1 MMEQSDKKVV
11 VTFPTWN
18 PGWVEP
24 EVLRARV
31 LDLLRVYRKMN
42 LGVSPITGS
51 FGWRRED
58 GAVEVAFSA
67 HSPLEGALTL
77 PEELCL
83 GLAGHAVFWRNQVRE
98 GKSFPTEAEPK
109 VLCVTSLFALAE
121 DNRGVLGMTCEE
133 FERRLKSIPVVDAT
147 EVGDQPV
154 NARVSAWMEA
164 KRELTIRSLDGFTF
178 S

>member
-1 MMEQSDKKVV
+1 MMEQGDKKVV
-11 VTFPTWN
+11 VTFPRWN

-67 HSPLEGALTL
+67 HSPLEGGIRL

-83 GLAGHAVFWRNQVRE
+83 GLAGHAVFWRNQPPAGASQNCVLHTDRRE
-98 GKSFPTEAEPK
+98 VHDEVELCDTDGAAKSSST
-109 VLCVTSLFALAE
+109 L
-121 DNRGVLGMTCEE
+121 
-133 FERRLKSIPVVDAT
+133 
-147 EVGDQPV
+147 
-154 NARVSAWMEA
+154 
-164 KRELTIRSLDGFTF
+164 
-178 S
+178 